1 MGEELQ
7 DAIQM
12 YTEDGVL
19 VGSTVSMEF
28 ENGSKIE
35 GVDNYNPLN
44 ATRGKEFEFT
54 LENVTINCYLL
65 SKMMHGTKNWRT
77 QEIGRLDKIWTRTK
91 KQRIK
96 NKLYGRM
103 YRLMT
108 TK

>member
-19 VGSTVSMEF
+19 VGSTVSMKF

-44 ATRGKEFEFT
+44 ATRGKGFEFT

-65 SKMMHGTKNWRT
+65 SQMMHGTKNWRT
-77 QEIGRLDKIWTRTK
+77 QEISRLNKIWIKTK

>member
-7 DAIQM
+7 DAMQM

-19 VGSTVSMEF
+19 VGGTISMKF

-35 GVDNYNPLN
+35 GE
-44 ATRGKEFEFT
+44 GFEFT

-65 SKMMHGTKNWRT
+65 SQMMHGTKNWRT